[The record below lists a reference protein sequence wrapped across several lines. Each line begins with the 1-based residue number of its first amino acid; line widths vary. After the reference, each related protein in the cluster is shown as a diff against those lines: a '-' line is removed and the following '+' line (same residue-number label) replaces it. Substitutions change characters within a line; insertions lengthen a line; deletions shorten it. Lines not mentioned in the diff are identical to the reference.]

1 MSEYPKNSVGAAR
14 ACLPSMSMAGCAFLS
29 RKLIPHSV
37 TSVVSYFRPSSKQME
52 AQRIDALQIGFTQP
66 ELVDQD
72 TIMVRTH
79 FALDAVLAPAKRIDK

>member
-1 MSEYPKNSVGAAR
+1 
-14 ACLPSMSMAGCAFLS
+14 
-29 RKLIPHSV
+29 
-37 TSVVSYFRPSSKQME
+37 ME